1 MVVVDCTADSINV
14 SILDMYGVVFEHLL
28 PGGEHQS
35 APLLDT
41 LHLAR
46 RVLLQW

>member
-1 MVVVDCTADSINV
+1 MVVLECTVDSINV
-14 SILDMYGVVFEHLL
+14 SIFNMDGVVFEHLL
-28 PGGEHQS
+28 SGGEHQS

-46 RVLLQW
+46 RVLLQ